1 MPITIAPGQ
10 ILLTDGAMGTYY
22 AEKTGDF
29 TGLPEGAN
37 LSNPALVRDIHR
49 EYIAAGASLIRT
61 NTFSANR
68 FLLECMPAVRNMV
81 LKNAYTLAMEAA
93 EGADVIVA
101 ADLGPIPE
109 TVPGR
114 ILTEEE
120 IANEYAQIVQ
130 AFLDF
135 GARHFVFETLSDPG
149 AVLPAV
155 ALIKEKQPSAW
166 VLTQFAVM
174 PDGHTR
180 KGIHF
185 RELAEA
191 LRGELNVDA
200 YGFNCGSGPA
210 HLAGFIRQLD
220 IGDGKPFST
229 LPNAGY
235 PEIVNERTIYTQKP
249 EYFAEVLAE
258 IASYG
263 VTILGGCC
271 GTTPRHIEAAARR
284 LKREAPAKRTV
295 SPIKKEKTA
304 APAPA
309 DNAFRDKLTGGQY
322 PAAVELDPPYG
333 ADIAKLVAASRVLR
347 YGGADIITISDSPLA
362 RVRMDAAL
370 TSVLLMQESG
380 LPTMPHFCCRDKN
393 IIALKSQLLAAHAAG
408 IRNILAVTGDGIA
421 GDSRA
426 EVKSV
431 FNTHSKGLIS
441 MIREMNQ
448 DVFSHAPFFVGG
460 AFNINAANIDAEW
473 NRVLDKHNA
482 GASFFL
488 TQFIFSEEAVSF
500 LKRMKKPEGMY
511 ILGGI
516 LPLVSYRNAVFMSQE
531 IPGIHIPQEM
541 IERFD
546 PGMDRVEAQE
556 AGTQLAVE
564 MAETIRPYVD
574 GLYIMAPFNRAD
586 MAVDIISRIREGA

>member
-1 MPITIAPGQ
+1 MNITPGH

-29 TGLPEGAN
+29 AGLPERVN
-37 LSNPALVRDIHR
+37 LSNPALIQDIHR
-49 EYIAAGASLIRT
+49 EYIEAGASLIRT

-81 LKNAYTLAMEAA
+81 LKDAYTLAMEAA
-93 EGADVIVA
+93 EGTDVIVA

-114 ILTEEE
+114 ALTEEE

-135 GARHFVFETLSDPG
+135 GARHFVFETLSDPA
-149 AVLPAV
+149 AVLPAIT
-155 ALIKEKQPSAW
+155 LIKQKEPSAW
-166 VLTQFAVM
+166 VLAQFAIM

-185 RELAEA
+185 QELVEA
-191 LRGELNVDA
+191 LKDEPHVDA

-220 IGDGKPFST
+220 IRGGKPFST

-235 PEIVNERTIYTQKP
+235 PEIVNERTVYTQKP

-263 VTILGGCC
+263 ATILGGCC

-284 LKREAPAKRTV
+284 LKKEVPALQSAPSIRQK
-295 SPIKKEKTA
+295 KTA
-304 APAPA
+304 APVPA
-309 DNAFRDKLTGGQY
+309 ENEFKDKLTGGRC
-322 PAAVELDPPYG
+322 PIAVELDPPYG
-333 ADIAKLVAASRVLR
+333 ADLSKLAAASRVLS

-380 LPTMPHFCCRDKN
+380 LATMPHFCCRDKN

-421 GDSRA
+421 GDNRA
-426 EVKSV
+426 EIKSV
-431 FNTHSKGLIS
+431 FNTHSKGLIE

-448 DVFSHAPFFVGG
+448 DVFSHAPFYVGG

-473 NRVLDKHNA
+473 SRVLEKHKA

-488 TQFIFSEEAVSF
+488 TQFIFNGEAVSF
-500 LKRMKKPEGMY
+500 LKRMRKPEGLY

-531 IPGIHIPQEM
+531 IPGIRIPQET
-541 IERFD
+541 IERFS
-546 PGMDRVEAQE
+546 PEMDRVEAQE
-556 AGTQLAVE
+556 AGTQLAAE

-574 GLYIMAPFNRAD
+574 GFYIMAPFNRAD

>member
-1 MPITIAPGQ
+1 MNITPHH

-29 TGLPEGAN
+29 TGLPERVN
-37 LSNPALVRDIHR
+37 LSNPALIRDIHR
-49 EYIAAGASLIRT
+49 EYITAGASLIRT
-61 NTFSANR
+61 NSFSANR

-81 LKNAYTLAMEAA
+81 LKDAYTLAMEAA
-93 EGADVIVA
+93 EGTDVIVA

-109 TVPGR
+109 SVLGR
-114 ILTEEE
+114 ALTEEE
-120 IANEYAQIVQ
+120 IANEYAQMVQ

-135 GARHFVFETLSDPG
+135 GARHFVFETLSDPA
-149 AVLPAV
+149 AVLPAI
-155 ALIKEKQPSAW
+155 ALIKQKEPTAW
-166 VLTQFAVM
+166 VLAQFAIM

-180 KGIHF
+180 KGIHYS
-185 RELAEA
+185 ELVETMKSEPA
-191 LRGELNVDA
+191 VDA

-220 IGDGKPFST
+220 IGEEKPFST

-235 PEIVNERTIYTQKP
+235 PEIVNERTVYTQKP

-263 VTILGGCC
+263 ATILGGCC

-284 LKREAPAKRTV
+284 LKQEVPTKKTV
-295 SPIKKEKTA
+295 SPVKRKKTA
-304 APAPA
+304 APIPA
-309 DNAFRDKLTGGQY
+309 ENAFRDKLTGGRC
-322 PAAVELDPPYG
+322 PIAVELDPPYG
-333 ADIAKLVAASRVLR
+333 ADLSKLTAASRILS

-370 TSVLLMQESG
+370 SSVLLMQESG
-380 LPTMPHFCCRDKN
+380 LATMPHFCCRDKN

-426 EVKSV
+426 EIKSV

-448 DVFSHAPFFVGG
+448 DVFSHAPFYVGG
-460 AFNINAANIDAEW
+460 AFNINAANVDAEW
-473 NRVLDKHNA
+473 NRVLEKHRA

-488 TQFIFSEEAVSF
+488 TQFIFNGEALSF
-500 LKRMKKPEGMY
+500 LKRMQKPEGLY

-516 LPLVSYRNAVFMSQE
+516 LPLVSYKNAVFMSQE
-531 IPGIHIPQEM
+531 IPGIHIPREM

-546 PGMDRVEAQE
+546 PDMDRVEAQE

-574 GLYIMAPFNRAD
+574 GFYIMAPFNRAD

>member
-1 MPITIAPGQ
+1 MNSKPGQ
-10 ILLTDGAMGTYY
+10 ILLADGAMGTYY

-29 TGLPEGAN
+29 TGLPERAN
-37 LSNPALVRDIHR
+37 LSEPSLVRDIHR
-49 EYIAAGASLIRT
+49 EYIEAGASLIRT

-68 FLLECMPAVRNMV
+68 FLLECMPVVRNMV
-81 LKNAYTLAMEAA
+81 LKDAYTLAKQAA
-93 EGADVIVA
+93 EGTDVIVA

-109 TVPGR
+109 TVQGR
-114 ILTEEE
+114 PLAEAE
-120 IANEYAQIVQ
+120 IANEYAQMVQ

-135 GARHFVFETLSDPG
+135 GARHFVFETLSDP
-149 AVLPAV
+149 AVVLPAI
-155 ALIKEKQPSAW
+155 ALIKEKDPSAW
-166 VLTQFAVM
+166 VLAQFAIM

-185 RELAEA
+185 RELVDMLKDEP
-191 LRGELNVDA
+191 LLDA
-200 YGFNCGSGPA
+200 YGFNCGCGPA

-220 IGDGKPFST
+220 IGEGKPFSA

-235 PEIVNERTIYTQKP
+235 PEIVNERTVYTQKP

-258 IASYG
+258 IAAHG
-263 VTILGGCC
+263 ATILGGCC
-271 GTTPRHIEAAARR
+271 GTTPRHIEAVARR
-284 LKREAPAKRTV
+284 LREEAPAKKST
-295 SPIKKEKTA
+295 
-304 APAPA
+304 PAVIYKPA
-309 DNAFRDKLTGGQY
+309 DTPPPAENPFQDKLTAGQF
-322 PAAVELDPPYG
+322 PIAVELDPPYG
-333 ADIAKLVAASRVLR
+333 ADLSALIAASRVLR
-347 YGGADIITISDSPLA
+347 YGGADIITISDSPLS

-380 LPTMPHFCCRDKN
+380 LATMPHFCCRDKN
-393 IIALKSQLLAAHAAG
+393 IIALKSQLLATHAAG

-426 EVKSV
+426 EVKGV
-431 FNTHSKGLIS
+431 FNTHSKGLIA

-473 NRVLDKHNA
+473 NRVLEKHKA

-488 TQFIFSEEAVSF
+488 TQFIFSEEAISF
-500 LKRMKKPEGMY
+500 LKRMEKPEGLY

-531 IPGIHIPQEM
+531 IPGIRIPPEVV
-541 IERFD
+541 ERFD
-546 PGMDRVEAQE
+546 PDMDRVEAQE
-556 AGTQLAVE
+556 VGTRLAVE
-564 MAETIRPYVD
+564 MAEAIRPYVD
-574 GLYIMAPFNRAD
+574 GLYLMAPFNRAD

>member
-1 MPITIAPGQ
+1 MKITPGH

-29 TGLPEGAN
+29 TGLPEGVN
-37 LSNPALVRDIHR
+37 LSNPALIQDIHR

-81 LKNAYTLAMEAA
+81 LKDAYTLAMEAA

-109 TVPGR
+109 SVQGR
-114 ILTEEE
+114 ALTEEE
-120 IANEYAQIVQ
+120 IANEYAQMVQ

-135 GARHFVFETLSDPG
+135 GARHFVFETLSDPA
-149 AVLPAV
+149 AVLPAI
-155 ALIKEKQPSAW
+155 ALIKEKEPSAW
-166 VLTQFAVM
+166 VLAQFAIM

-180 KGIHF
+180 KGIHY
-185 RELAEA
+185 RELTETMKNAPA
-191 LRGELNVDA
+191 VDA

-220 IGDGKPFST
+220 IGEDKPFST

-235 PEIVNERTIYTQKP
+235 PEIVNERTVYTQKP

-263 VTILGGCC
+263 ATILGGCC

-284 LKREAPAKRTV
+284 LKKEMPAKKTV
-295 SPIKKEKTA
+295 SPVQHKKTA
-304 APAPA
+304 APMPA
-309 DNAFRDKLTGGQY
+309 ENEFRDKLMEGRC
-322 PAAVELDPPYG
+322 PIAVELDPPYG
-333 ADIAKLVAASRVLR
+333 ADLSKIAAASKVLS

-370 TSVLLMQESG
+370 TSVLLKQESG
-380 LPTMPHFCCRDKN
+380 LMTMPHFCCRDKN

-421 GDSRA
+421 GDSRT

-448 DVFSHAPFFVGG
+448 DVFSHAPFYVGG

-473 NRVLDKHNA
+473 KRVLEKHRA

-488 TQFIFSEEAVSF
+488 SQFIFGGEALSF
-500 LKRMKKPEGMY
+500 LKRMQKPEGLY

-516 LPLVSYRNAVFMSQE
+516 LPIVSYRNAVFMSQE
-531 IPGIHIPQEM
+531 IPGIHIPPEM
-541 IERFD
+541 IGRFD
-546 PGMDRVEAQE
+546 PDMDRVEAQE
-556 AGTQLAVE
+556 AGTELAVE
-564 MAETIRPYVD
+564 MAQAIRPYVD

-586 MAVDIISRIREGA
+586 MVVDIISRIREDA

>member
-1 MPITIAPGQ
+1 MNISPHH

-29 TGLPEGAN
+29 TGLPERVN
-37 LSNPALVRDIHR
+37 LSNPALIRDIHR

-61 NTFSANR
+61 NSFSANR

-81 LKNAYTLAMEAA
+81 LKDSYTLAMEAA
-93 EGADVIVA
+93 EGTDVIVA

-109 TVPGR
+109 AVLGR
-114 ILTEEE
+114 ALTEEE
-120 IANEYAQIVQ
+120 IANEYAQMVQ

-135 GARHFVFETLSDPG
+135 GARHFVFETLSDPA
-149 AVLPAV
+149 AVLPAI
-155 ALIKEKQPSAW
+155 ALIKEKDPSAW
-166 VLTQFAVM
+166 VLAQFAIM

-185 RELAEA
+185 RELVET
-191 LRGELNVDA
+191 LRDEPAVDA

-220 IGDGKPFST
+220 ISGGKPFST

-235 PEIVNERTIYTQKP
+235 PEIVNERTVYTQRP

-284 LKREAPAKRTV
+284 LKQETPAKKTV
-295 SPIKKEKTA
+295 SHSRQKKTA
-304 APAPA
+304 APPPA
-309 DNAFRDKLTGGQY
+309 ENEFKDKLTGGKF
-322 PAAVELDPPYG
+322 PVAVELDPPYG
-333 ADIAKLVAASRVLR
+333 ADLTKLTAASRVLS

-370 TSVLLMQESG
+370 SSVLLMQESG

-426 EVKSV
+426 EIKSV

-473 NRVLDKHNA
+473 NRVLEKHQA
-482 GASFFL
+482 GASYFL
-488 TQFIFSEEAVSF
+488 TQFIFNGEALSF
-500 LKRMKKPEGMY
+500 LKRMKKPEGLF

-516 LPLVSYRNAVFMSQE
+516 LPIVSYRNAVFMSQE

-556 AGTQLAVE
+556 IGTELAVE
-564 MAETIRPYVD
+564 MANKIRPYVD

-586 MAVDIISRIREGA
+586 MVVDIVSRIRENA